1 MYQETQSRAA
11 GRGPIAALLTQ
22 QPSMPPKTPIVQTA
36 APCLAAGQT
45 LTEDNSMK
53 DISPYQPPCATPLA
67 NLIKW
72 KDYVLRY
79 PNFWPT
85 EHSARHFLNTRKAQ
99 LIALGILE
107 KTTTGWMVDYK
118 LLDEKLFDL
127 LKHPDQ
133 EQLKLPLETQLEG
146 GEE

>member
-1 MYQETQSRAA
+1 MHIETLSRGA
-11 GRGPIAALLTQ
+11 GRGPIAALLTKT
-22 QPSMPPKTPIVQTA
+22 SMPPKSSITQA
-36 APCLAAGQT
+36 ASPYWTAGQN

-53 DISPYQPPCATPLA
+53 EISSYHPPCATPLA

-99 LIALGILE
+99 LISLGILE

-127 LKHPDQ
+127 LKRPDQ
-133 EQLKLPLETQLEG
+133 EQLKLPLETELEG